1 MTGLALETV
10 GLCKQFGAL
19 KVTEMVALRLPAG
32 GRHALIGPNGVGK
45 STLINLLT
53 GTLKPSR
60 GTIHLNGERIDH
72 LTTEQR
78 IALGLGRTFQVNALF
93 PHLTPLES
101 IMLALAR
108 RGRLLDRP
116 LLPLR
121 RCSALADEAFELATA
136 VGLRHACLTRTAELP
151 YGRQLLLEIAL
162 ALAGKPSVLLLDEPA
177 AGVPAGESFEVM
189 EAIEALPDAVSIL
202 FIEHDMDLVFRF
214 AETITVMVAG
224 TILCEGAAEEIAAH
238 PEVQRARKP
247 SQWVNLS

>member
-1 MTGLALETV
+1 MTGFALETV
-10 GLCKQFGAL
+10 SICKQFGAL

-72 LTTEQR
+72 LATEQR
-78 IALGLGRTFQVNALF
+78 IARGLGRTFQVNALF

-162 ALAGKPSVLLLDEPA
+162 ALAGKPSVLCWTNLLP
-177 AGVPAGESFEVM
+177 VCP
-189 EAIEALPDAVSIL
+189 
-202 FIEHDMDLVFRF
+202 R
-214 AETITVMVAG
+214 
-224 TILCEGAAEEIAAH
+224 
-238 PEVQRARKP
+238 RKASKWWRRSRRCRMP
-247 SQWVNLS
+247 SRYCSSSMTWIWCSGLLRRSR